1 MEQMSRSQ
9 ARVKAFEL
17 IFMIDNCESIEF
29 ELDRLSAE
37 LKEHKKH
44 MRYIKNVVMAVS
56 EHKAEID
63 KLISENIGKGWTL
76 RRISKPSLAIL
87 RLAIAEI
94 LYMEDIPVSVSVNEA
109 VELSKNYGEEN
120 EPSFINGVLGVIAK

>member
-17 IFMIDNCESIEF
+17 IFMIDSCESIDF
-29 ELDRLSAE
+29 ELDRIAAE

-44 MRYIKNVVMAVS
+44 VRYIRQAVEAVC
-56 EHKAEID
+56 EHKPEID
-63 KLISENIGKGWTL
+63 NLISDNLGKGWSL
-76 RRISKPSLAIL
+76 KRLSRMSLAIL
-87 RLAIAEI
+87 RLATAEI
-94 LYMEDIPVSVSVNEA
+94 MYMEDIPASVSVNEA
-109 VELSKNYGEEN
+109 VELSKTYGDEN